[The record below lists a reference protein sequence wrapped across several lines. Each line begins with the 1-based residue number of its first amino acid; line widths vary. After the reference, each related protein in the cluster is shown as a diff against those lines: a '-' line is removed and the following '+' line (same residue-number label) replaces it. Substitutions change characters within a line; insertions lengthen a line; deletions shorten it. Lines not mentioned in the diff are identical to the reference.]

1 MATEIT
7 CINCGVEG
15 VIKTRGLHHLDSPA
29 YTFKRVGRNPVS
41 GHLHYQCPAC
51 EIVLLVDP
59 ALIRPNHH
67 IFARKPTHPSLPAM
81 EMAQRSLAFVNPSF
95 AQLPHSLSGF
105 TTRKA
110 S

>member
-15 VIKTRGLHHLDSPA
+15 VIKTRGLHLDSPA
-29 YTFKRVGRNPVS
+29 YAFRRVGRNPVS

-51 EIVLLVDP
+51 GMVLLVDP
-59 ALIRPNHH
+59 ALIRPNNH
-67 IFARKPTHPSLPAM
+67 IFAKKPTRMPLRATEAHN
-81 EMAQRSLAFVNPSF
+81 SLAFVNPSL
-95 AQLPHSLSGF
+95 ARLPHSLSGF